1 MKNMIKKNQII
12 IFTVALMLI
21 VAGYMNYT
29 TNAEKTLQTAGL
41 VDTEKYAEIG
51 DATLVSS
58 NALVENEN
66 TVEELVSND
75 EEVKNDEKSKDES
88 NSVETNA
95 GTSTDTNTSTDNEEQ
110 YFTQSKIDRD
120 NMYSQMIESYQKL
133 LNNTEISEAQKNIA
147 QEEIKKINTNKNALM
162 IAENLIKNKG
172 FDNVIIFI
180 NNDSVN
186 VIVGTKELK
195 QEQIAQIQNI
205 VQRELKVEIENIH
218 ISNK

>member
-1 MKNMIKKNQII
+1 MKNLIKKNQIV

-29 TNAEKTLQTAGL
+29 TNVEKTLQTAGL

-58 NALVENEN
+58 NAVVEN
-66 TVEELVSND
+66 TVENLVSN
-75 EEVKNDEKSKDES
+75 EEES
-88 NSVETNA
+88 NNNVNKENESKLVETNA
-95 GTSTDTNTSTDNEEQ
+95 DTSTATNTSTDNEEQ

-180 NNDSVN
+180 NTDSVN
-186 VIVGTKELK
+186 VIVGAKELK